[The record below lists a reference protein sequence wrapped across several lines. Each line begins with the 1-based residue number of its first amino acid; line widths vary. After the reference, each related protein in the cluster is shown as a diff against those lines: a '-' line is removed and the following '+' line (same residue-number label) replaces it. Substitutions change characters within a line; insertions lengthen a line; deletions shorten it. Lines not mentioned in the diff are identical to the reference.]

1 MRSSQR
7 AVFHYLLPARRI
19 NSKLSRDYRGI
30 PSRQATRCVTSAFSQ
45 SLLFLHTP
53 NFILHTHRSTPASV
67 SEPSLLLPTTY
78 LILHTHSSILA
89 SVSPSPS
96 LPISK
101 SRRCTPVTPCHPLS
115 SPVARLSLP
124 CHPLSHDCRSP
135 VTPCRTTV
143 APLSPPVVPCRTTV
157 APLLATVANC
167 RAHVSCA
174 CCAAVT
180 YSISITWAFPESRV
194 VSQSHKNA
202 SCQNQTGGAFS
213 QEQRSRFRMI
223 ASYLS
228 FEMYSLLPLLFM

>member
-67 SEPSLLLPTTY
+67 SAPSLLLPTTY

-124 CHPLSHDCRSP
+124 CHPLSHNCRSP
-135 VTPCRTTV
+135 VTPCR
-143 APLSPPVVPCRTTV
+143 PLSHDCRSPVGDCRKLSRPC
-157 APLLATVANC
+157 
-167 RAHVSCA
+167 
-174 CCAAVT
+174 
-180 YSISITWAFPESRV
+180 V
-194 VSQSHKNA
+194 V
-202 SCQNQTGGAFS
+202 
-213 QEQRSRFRMI
+213 RMLRRCNI
-223 ASYLS
+223 FYLNH
-228 FEMYSLLPLLFM
+228 LGLPRI

>member
-1 MRSSQR
+1 MRHVGFFPVSPLST
-7 AVFHYLLPARRI
+7 Y
-19 NSKLSRDYRGI
+19 SKL
-30 PSRQATRCVTSAFSQ
+30 
-45 SLLFLHTP
+45 H
-53 NFILHTHRSTPASV
+53 
-67 SEPSLLLPTTY
+67 TTY
-78 LILHTHSSILA
+78 SSFNPSFRLRA
-89 SVSPSPS
+89 LSPSPYYLPHTTYS
-96 LPISK
+96 QLNPSFRLPIPQSP
-101 SRRCTPVTPCHPLS
+101 SLQVTTMNPCHS
-115 SPVARLSLP
+115 LSLP